1 MRTHVKHNNTIGG
14 WTYPRVHAVGILIL
28 IPSLCIVA
36 VGDLE
41 SGNPVLLF
49 AVPSPLGHDASD
61 KGRRTNVDL

>member
-1 MRTHVKHNNTIGG
+1 M
-14 WTYPRVHAVGILIL
+14 GILIL